1 MTEEQAIKTEYSDN
15 EAEPKAPE
23 TVLEENAS
31 TDASA
36 VETSQAG
43 SKTDD
48 NLEVNSVSG
57 DADAEKKS
65 ETNGHSVEHEAAE
78 KHPVKKHNPNATHS
92 LKKPNGSKCHSGKG
106 TNGHTLKSV
115 NGQAAKGT
123 KGTKGA
129 SKAPRRKKTIYEKIR
144 KFLGVMAVAFAVAV
158 LVTHYFLPIVSV
170 ESPSMEGTIH
180 EGDVV
185 LGATQHDYNHGDI
198 IIMYVNNKLMVR
210 RLIASSGDE
219 VDIRD
224 DGTVYVNKQT
234 VEQDY
239 VTEPTLGNSDL
250 EYPYTVPAG
259 QFFVLGD
266 NRKDAVD
273 SRMSQFGCIAKE
285 QIAGKV
291 IFRVWPITSFGLLK

>member
-92 LKKPNGSKCHSGKG
+92 LKKPNGSKSHSGKG

-129 SKAPRRKKTIYEKIR
+129 SKAPRRKKTIYEKLR
-144 KFLGVMAVAFAVAV
+144 NFLGVMAVAFAVAV

-180 EGDVV
+180 EGSLPVAMRWISV
-185 LGATQHDYNHGDI
+185 T
-198 IIMYVNNKLMVR
+198 MV
-210 RLIASSGDE
+210 
-219 VDIRD
+219 
-224 DGTVYVNKQT
+224 
-234 VEQDY
+234 
-239 VTEPTLGNSDL
+239 
-250 EYPYTVPAG
+250 
-259 QFFVLGD
+259 QFMSISRPS
-266 NRKDAVD
+266 NR
-273 SRMSQFGCIAKE
+273 
-285 QIAGKV
+285 
-291 IFRVWPITSFGLLK
+291 ITSRSRHLETRILSIRTRCLPGSSSSSAITVRMPSIRGCLSLGVSRRSRSPAR